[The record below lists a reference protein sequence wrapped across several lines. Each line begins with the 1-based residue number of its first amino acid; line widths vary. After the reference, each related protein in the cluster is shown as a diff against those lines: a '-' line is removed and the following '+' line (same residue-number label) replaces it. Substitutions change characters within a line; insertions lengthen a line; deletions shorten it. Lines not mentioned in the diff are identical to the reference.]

1 MPLGRLIAASP
12 ADVSVDQLAMAALFD
27 RVSQEVSQGRV
38 EGCQVAIAR
47 HGRLAGCASFG
58 WGGGKPVN
66 DETLF
71 ACFSCTKATG
81 GIAVCQLLEQGLL
94 SLDERVADIIPEFG
108 THGKEAVT
116 VQQLV
121 TFTAGFPNPAGNR
134 PGGDNLIVPADFSTS
149 SARCAEFAKWQL
161 AWPPGSKWEYHVRAE
176 TRLTARRSAVP
187 QSAVQSLATV
197 MCGAG
202 RLRSLGAHGDCR
214 AQDGAR
220 LPRLFANEN
229 SREAHRLMLLRSDSQ
244 AILLCISDCL

>member
-12 ADVSVDQLAMAALFD
+12 ADVGVDLLAMAALFD
-27 RVSQEVSQGRV
+27 RVGQEVSQGRV
-38 EGCQVAIAR
+38 EGCQVAVAR

-58 WGGGKPVN
+58 RGGGKPVT

-121 TFTAGFPNPAGNR
+121 TFTAGFPNPAGDR
-134 PGGDNLIVPADFSTS
+134 PGGDNLIVPTDFSTS

-161 AWPPGSKWEYHVRAE
+161 AWPPGSKWEYHVRAQ
-176 TRLTARRSAVP
+176 TRLSARRSAGL
-187 QSAVQSLATV
+187 QSAVQPPTTA
-197 MCGAG
+197 MCRCRPTRRTGCSW
-202 RLRSLGAHGDCR
+202 RL
-214 AQDGAR
+214 
-220 LPRLFANEN
+220 
-229 SREAHRLMLLRSDSQ
+229 
-244 AILLCISDCL
+244 